1 MVLMGGIDIPIK
13 AVREY
18 IVSAIDLI
26 VNIERMSDGR
36 RKVTSICELEDF
48 SGDEIK
54 LKEIFAFKQKGL
66 TPKGEVDGEFILYK
80 GVPKVM
86 KKIRAKGID
95 DIDDIFL
102 EK

>member
-1 MVLMGGIDIPIK
+1 MGGIDIPIK

-18 IVSAIDLI
+18 IISAIDVI

-36 RKVTSICELEDF
+36 RKVTSIVELENF

-66 TPKGEVDGEFILYK
+66 TDKGEVDGEFILYK
-80 GVPKVM
+80 GVPKVY
-86 KKIRAKGID
+86 KKIKARGIND
-95 DIDDIFL
+95 LDDIFYPE